1 MAALRSTWRRAAA
14 LLACS
19 AAACLAASAAQAMSG
34 AFSWHGIAPCVH
46 VSPPFVLKDVPAK
59 TTRLRFIMLDKD
71 APHFHHGGSTI
82 IYAGPQIPE
91 GAISY
96 IGPCP
101 PAGQKHHY
109 VWTIEAL
116 DSTGH
121 VLAKTRAAGDFPP
134 KE

>member
-1 MAALRSTWRRAAA
+1 MAALRSAWRRAAA
-14 LLACS
+14 VLACV

-34 AFSWHGIAPCVH
+34 SFSWHGIAPCVH
-46 VSPPFVLKDVPAK
+46 ISPPFVLKDVPAG
-59 TTRLRFIMLDKD
+59 TTRLRFIMHDKD

-82 IYAGPQIPE
+82 VYAGRQIPE

-116 DSTGH
+116 DSSGH
-121 VLAKTRAAGDFPP
+121 VLTKTSAAAVFPAK
-134 KE
+134 